1 MVNSLSIKKNI
12 KKYIYKKYPPI
23 SKIKNN
29 RQIAVSVRKK
39 KGIVNNV
46 PKRKYKEVLNGH
58 SNWFIKKKKRKD
70 AKIK

>member
-39 KGIVNNV
+39 KGIVNNI
-46 PKRKYKEVLNGH
+46 PKRN
-58 SNWFIKKKKRKD
+58 IKKF
-70 AKIK
+70 